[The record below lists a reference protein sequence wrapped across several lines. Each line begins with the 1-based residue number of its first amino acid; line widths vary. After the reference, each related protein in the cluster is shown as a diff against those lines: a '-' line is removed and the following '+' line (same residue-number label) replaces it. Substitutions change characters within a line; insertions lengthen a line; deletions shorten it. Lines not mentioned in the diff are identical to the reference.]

1 MVGAVEVGAVTGA
14 GATPHLV
21 TGATEV
27 TAATGVTTAIPASAA
42 GPASDRREGLAAMSL
57 APRVVLVHRET
68 ELQELA
74 ERHSTPQQA
83 AFFLAQRGR
92 SLDSV
97 RVGSVIHQS
106 ALDVVAAAI
115 PQDWRRGDVERS
127 DLARFVFG
135 PEDIVV
141 AVGQD
146 GLVANVAKYLDGQ
159 PVIGIDPDPARNPG
173 VLVRHPP
180 EAVADLLSDAG
191 RGRAAT
197 EARSMVQATTDDGQ
211 SLVALNEIYL
221 GHPTHQSARYSVE
234 APDGRLERQSSSG
247 ILAGTGTGSTGWC
260 RSAWLERRSP
270 LTLPA
275 PTDRALCWF
284 VREAWPSPSTG
295 TDLTEGTVAATEQLL
310 VTAESDLVMFG
321 DGIETDFVP
330 VTWGQSAALRVA
342 DRRLN
347 LVV

>member
-1 MVGAVEVGAVTGA
+1 V
-14 GATPHLV
+14 
-21 TGATEV
+21 
-27 TAATGVTTAIPASAA
+27 
-42 GPASDRREGLAAMSL
+42 SL

-74 ERHSTPQQA
+74 GRHGTPQQA
-83 AFFLAQRGR
+83 AFFLERRGR
-92 SLDSV
+92 SLT
-97 RVGSVIHQS
+97 RARAGSVAQGS
-106 ALDVVAAAI
+106 ALDRVAAAI
-115 PQDWRRGDVERS
+115 PQDWRRGDVERA

-135 PEDIVV
+135 PEDIVI

-159 PVIGIDPDPARNPG
+159 PVIGINPDPDRNPG

-180 EAVADLLSDAG
+180 EAVADLLSATG
-191 RGRAAT
+191 RGRAGT
-197 EARSMVQATTDDGQ
+197 EDRSMVEVATDDGQ

-221 GHPTHQSARYSVE
+221 GHPTHQSARYTVQ
-234 APDGRLERQSSSG
+234 APDGRRERQSSSG
-247 ILAGTGTGSTGWC
+247 ILVGTGTGSTGWC

-270 LTLPA
+270 LVLPG

-295 TDLTEGTVAATEQLL
+295 VELTEGTFDAGGQLV
-310 VTAESDLVMFG
+310 VTAESDLVVFG

-330 VTWGQSAALRVA
+330 VTWGQSATLRVA
-342 DRRLN
+342 DRRLR

>member
-1 MVGAVEVGAVTGA
+1 V
-14 GATPHLV
+14 
-21 TGATEV
+21 
-27 TAATGVTTAIPASAA
+27 
-42 GPASDRREGLAAMSL
+42 SL

-83 AFFLAQRGR
+83 AFFLERRGR
-92 SLDSV
+92 SLDGV
-97 RVGSVIHQS
+97 RAGSVAHQS
-106 ALDVVAAAI
+106 ALDQVAAAI

-135 PEDIVV
+135 PEDVVV

-159 PVIGIDPDPARNPG
+159 QVIGINPDPGRNPG

-180 EAVADLLSDAG
+180 AAAADLLVDAG
-191 RGRAAT
+191 RGRAPT
-197 EARSMVQATTDDGQ
+197 EARSMVEVTTDDGQ

-221 GHPTHQSARYSVE
+221 GHPTHQSARYTVVV
-234 APDGRLERQSSSG
+234 PDGRRERQSSSG
-247 ILAGTGTGSTGWC
+247 LLVGTGTGSTGWC
-260 RSAWLERRSP
+260 RSAWLERRSA

-275 PTDRALCWF
+275 PTDPTLCWF

-295 TDLTEGTVAATEQLL
+295 TDLTEGTVEVAEQLA
-310 VTAESDLVMFG
+310 VTAESDLVVFG
-321 DGIETDFVP
+321 DGIETDFVAL
-330 VTWGQSAALRVA
+330 TWGQTATLQLAARHLR
-342 DRRLN
+342 

>member
-1 MVGAVEVGAVTGA
+1 
-14 GATPHLV
+14 
-21 TGATEV
+21 
-27 TAATGVTTAIPASAA
+27 
-42 GPASDRREGLAAMSL
+42 MSL

-83 AFFLAQRGR
+83 AFFLERRGR
-92 SLDSV
+92 SLD
-97 RVGSVIHQS
+97 RARAGSVAHQS
-106 ALDVVAAAI
+106 ALDAVAAAI
-115 PQDWRRGDVERS
+115 PQDWRRGEVERS

-135 PEDIVV
+135 PEDVVV

-146 GLVANVAKYLDGQ
+146 GLVANVAKYLDNQ
-159 PVIGIDPDPARNPG
+159 PVIGINPDPARNPG

-180 EAVADLLSDAG
+180 EAVADLLAAAG

-197 EARSMVQATTDDGQ
+197 EARAMVQVTTDDGQ
-211 SLVALNEIYL
+211 SLVALNELYV
-221 GHPTHQSARYSVE
+221 GHPTHQSARYRLEV
-234 APDGRLERQSSSG
+234 PDGRREGQSSSG
-247 ILAGTGTGSTGWC
+247 VLVGTGTGSTGWC

-275 PTDRALCWF
+275 PTDRTLCWF

-295 TDLTEGTVAATEQLL
+295 TDLTEGTVDATEQLV
-310 VTAESDLVMFG
+310 VTAESDLVVFG

-330 VTWGQSAALRVA
+330 VTWGQTATLRVA
-342 DRRLN
+342 DRRLR

>member
-1 MVGAVEVGAVTGA
+1 
-14 GATPHLV
+14 
-21 TGATEV
+21 
-27 TAATGVTTAIPASAA
+27 
-42 GPASDRREGLAAMSL
+42 MSL

-83 AFFLAQRGR
+83 AFFVERRGR
-92 SLDSV
+92 SLDSL
-97 RVGSVIHQS
+97 RVGSAAHQS

-115 PQDWRRGDVERS
+115 PQDWRRGDVERA

-135 PEDIVV
+135 PEDVVV

-159 PVIGIDPDPARNPG
+159 PVIGINPDPTRNPG

-180 EAVADLLSDAG
+180 EAAADLLADTG

-197 EARSMVQATTDDGQ
+197 EARTMVRVATDDGQ
-211 SLVALNEIYL
+211 SLVALNEVYL
-221 GHPTHQSARYSVE
+221 GHPTHQSARYSVQV
-234 APDGRLERQSSSG
+234 PDGHRERQSSSG
-247 ILAGTGTGSTGWC
+247 ILVGTGTGSTGWC
-260 RSAWLERRSP
+260 RSVWLERRST

-275 PTDRALCWF
+275 PADRSLCWF

-295 TDLTEGTVAATEQLL
+295 TDLTEGTIGAAEQLL
-310 VTAESDLVMFG
+310 VTAESDLVVFG
-321 DGIETDFVP
+321 DGIETDFIP
-330 VTWGQSAALRVA
+330 VTWGQTATLGLAPRHLH
-342 DRRLN
+342 